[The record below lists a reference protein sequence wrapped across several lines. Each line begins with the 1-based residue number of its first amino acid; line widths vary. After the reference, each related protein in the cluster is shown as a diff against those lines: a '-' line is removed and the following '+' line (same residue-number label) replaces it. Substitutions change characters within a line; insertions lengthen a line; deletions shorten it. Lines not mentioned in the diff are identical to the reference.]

1 MRGSGGQLTFAGQ
14 PSGEVIMKTTGG
26 KSDPRVAEAINHAI
40 DLNSKGHI
48 ELAVQHL
55 SALIAEFPTVASIRG
70 YIALFLFNSGRFG
83 EAIEHGRKAVLL
95 APKSEKASLVLHAA
109 LWSAGKRI
117 EALDEVKRF
126 LALRPSEEYSKMIK
140 EWELGEDD
148 AKSIESAIEAAKRA
162 VREDNQKKG
171 WLT

>member
-1 MRGSGGQLTFAGQ
+1 MT
-14 PSGEVIMKTTGG
+14 KTTCS

-95 APKSEKASLVLHAA
+95 APKSE
-109 LWSAGKRI
+109 R
-117 EALDEVKRF
+117 
-126 LALRPSEEYSKMIK
+126 SEEHTS
-140 EWELGEDD
+140 ELQSRGHLVCRLLLE
-148 AKSIESAIEAAKRA
+148 
-162 VREDNQKKG
+162 KK
-171 WLT
+171 